1 MVHDGDGSADLVREV
16 RHGFQRSDIVIFCI
30 KNMGCIFQIIELF
43 LACERYLHDKC
54 VPEDVVI
61 SFLLRRFASDMFDCA
76 IMFKMTFSMSTMGE
90 INMAFSM
97 DLFAKDSM
105 E

>member
-1 MVHDGDGSADLVREV
+1 M
-16 RHGFQRSDIVIFCI
+16 
-30 KNMGCIFQIIELF
+30 
-43 LACERYLHDKC
+43 
-54 VPEDVVI
+54 I

-90 INMAFSM
+90 INMASSM